1 MRAFPARSMTNKFFS
16 VVNRWLGGPMSDCL
30 FCDIVSGKISANVI
44 YRDDSVIAFQDIRPV
59 APVHVLIIPRKHIVS
74 ILDFEPDDDALIG
87 RVFQVA
93 GRLAR
98 DHGLAQSGFRVVVN
112 AGPDAGQSVFHVHYH
127 LLGGRQMS
135 WPPG

>member
-1 MRAFPARSMTNKFFS
+1 
-16 VVNRWLGGPMSDCL
+16 MSDCL
-30 FCDIVSGKISANVI
+30 FCSIVSGTITANVV
-44 YRDDSVIAFQDIRPV
+44 YQDDSVVAFKDIRPV
-59 APVHVLIIPRKHIVS
+59 APVHFLIIPRKHIVS
-74 ILDFEPDDDALIG
+74 ILDLEVDDEALLG
-87 RVFQVA
+87 RIFQVA

-98 DHGLAQSGFRVVVN
+98 DHGIAQSGFRLVVN